1 MIPYLDELP
10 PEIYDGIL
18 THVPR
23 GERQQTTLSLT
34 RAIPRSPVPLRHLF
48 ECIRLKSAESVVHL
62 YCRLRGRLEEP
73 RWVNGFSLETWSVDA
88 DVVVNL
94 VNLLPRLSRITLFV
108 GSDFAPEHME
118 EILEKPREA
127 LSYISLLCRE
137 QLIISFSRWE
147 GSACTGVLVANSGKQ
162 GAYFDTA
169 LVALARWP
177 TANYPTLSIVQD
189 PLDAEM
195 AHKHHFA
202 QPLVFFRLDAIHTLA
217 CSPYLRSLTNLRLR
231 IPSRQVASF
240 IYSSPRSI
248 PGLQILDLSTCNV
261 RLTDV
266 EALAARFQQLT
277 HLIIDEC
284 NITRGDAEGEWSNVG
299 KICAL
304 ATVKAAKEREKKL
317 KAWLEAR
324 AVRSSPDPEV
334 ATVPEEEVTPA
345 RRARPGRRGLAIAT
359 ISLRDPPTR
368 MTMPVIRTNIVVPK
382 VRIVP
387 SSPTLRSLSATTSA
401 LHKDKHDAIRAQF
414 KRGWEEGL
422 AQLTA
427 TRSRL
432 SQSWRNGTRM
442 MRIAGDQGVEEGFDG
457 LEDVDGEGAFY
468 GRDAIRNPWPVPVLC
483 LAGAGPNSVQ
493 HVDRCGHAAASCVYD
508 I

>member
-1 MIPYLDELP
+1 MIPYLAQLP

-18 THVPR
+18 AHVSR

-34 RAIPRSPVPLRHLF
+34 RAIPRSPVPLQHLF

-108 GSDFAPEHME
+108 GPDFAPEHME

-127 LSYISLLCRE
+127 LSYISLRFRPYVQRASYYQFL
-137 QLIISFSRWE
+137 
-147 GSACTGVLVANSGKQ
+147 K

-189 PLDAEM
+189 PLDAGI

-217 CSPYLRSLTNLRLR
+217 CSPYLHSLTNLRLR
-231 IPSRQVASF
+231 IPSRQVAPF

-248 PGLQILDLSTCNV
+248 PGLRILDLSTCNI
-261 RLTDV
+261 RLADV

-277 HLIIDEC
+277 HLIIDGC
-284 NITRGDAEGEWSNVG
+284 NITRGDAEGEWSNAG

-324 AVRSSPDPEV
+324 AVRTSPDPEV
-334 ATVPEEEVTPA
+334 ATAPEEEVTPA
-345 RRARPGRRGLAIAT
+345 RRARPGRRGLATAT

-368 MTMPVIRTNIVVPK
+368 TTMPVIRTNIVIPK

-414 KRGWEEGL
+414 KTGWEEGL

-432 SQSWRNGTRM
+432 AQSCRNGTRVM
-442 MRIAGDQGVEEGFDG
+442 GIAGDQGVEEGFEG

-468 GRDAIRNPWPVPVLC
+468 GRDGVRNSWPVPVLC

-493 HVDRCGHAAASCVYD
+493 HVDGCGHVAGSCFYD